1 MSGRSFF
8 FYRNTNLN
16 WIHGKIESL
25 KYFYFRGTKEQEE
38 IESLPEIMD
47 EFPVKEI
54 QEVNEKY
61 DKIREKA
68 RIKWI
73 LREIRRRERK
83 ATDTYSIA
91 TTLD

>member
-1 MSGRSFF
+1 MF
-8 FYRNTNLN
+8 
-16 WIHGKIESL
+16 HD
-25 KYFYFRGTKEQEE
+25 TKEAE
-38 IESLPEIMD
+38 IESLPEEIIE

-54 QEVNEKY
+54 QEVNERY

-73 LREIRRRERK
+73 LREIKRRERRGV
-83 ATDTYSIA
+83 DSYSIA

>member
-1 MSGRSFF
+1 
-8 FYRNTNLN
+8 
-16 WIHGKIESL
+16 
-25 KYFYFRGTKEQEE
+25 
-38 IESLPEIMD
+38 
-47 EFPVKEI
+47 VKEI

-83 ATDTYSIA
+83 ATDSIYVST

>member
-1 MSGRSFF
+1 M
-8 FYRNTNLN
+8 
-16 WIHGKIESL
+16 HEEVIE
-25 KYFYFRGTKEQEE
+25 K
-38 IESLPEIMD
+38 
-47 EFPVKEI
+47 FPVREI
-54 QEVNEKY
+54 QESNERY

-83 ATDTYSIA
+83 VVDTYSIA